1 MADSTKDPRAQEVN
15 DESRRLQEARDGKT
29 ARTIQLYGSLD
40 AKRVLEG
47 GKRGAFKEAA
57 SNKGRS

>member
-1 MADSTKDPRAQEVN
+1 MAK
-15 DESRRLQEARDGKT
+15 
-29 ARTIQLYGSLD
+29 TIQVYGFLD

-57 SNKGRS
+57 FKKGNG